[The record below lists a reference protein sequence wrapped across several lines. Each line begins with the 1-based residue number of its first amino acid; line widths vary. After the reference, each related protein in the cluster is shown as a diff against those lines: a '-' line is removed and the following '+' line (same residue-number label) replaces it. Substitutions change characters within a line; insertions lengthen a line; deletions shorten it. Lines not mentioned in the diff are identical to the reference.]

1 MMFGKKI
8 SATVFAILVSSSA
21 HADQRN
27 GLSEDFCIELGWQLV
42 ATLDFAWSK
51 PEGSPENLEAMAH
64 AYALVEPYKDDEL
77 KMAQAMLCL
86 WGASKN

>member
-1 MMFGKKI
+1 MFGKDI
-8 SATVFAILVSSSA
+8 FATAFAMLVASSA
-21 HADQRN
+21 LANQPNR
-27 GLSEDFCIELGWQLV
+27 LSEEFCIELGWQLV

-64 AYALVEPYKDDEL
+64 AYSLVEPYKDDEV